1 MAQNWHKNFALVRA
15 CIDYSWSVS
24 DCEELV
30 GGLLTGDDE
39 VGLVQKKQSKRV
51 QIVCSRTTRARRK
64 ICQFYAIS
72 LQKQAIFGDMRQ

>member
-1 MAQNWHKNFALVRA
+1 M
-15 CIDYSWSVS
+15 S

-72 LQKQAIFGDMRQ
+72 LQKPATGILILRKCTGTKKMSVMLWLTLV